1 MDAFEQKSLLEAVLY
16 ILKRTG
22 GIGYY
27 QVFKILYFA
36 EKNHLAK
43 WGSSMIPDRFCALEN
58 GPVPTFL
65 YDALRGHGRR
75 ECPELQNLL
84 KEGVQNGSDDAAY
97 ILTARRDPDMNY
109 LSKSE
114 IEELDRSI
122 AENSSLSFAELKDKS
137 HDSAWNKAYYS
148 KHSGRKYMDPV
159 LMAKAADAD
168 KSTIAYLKDSLELQ
182 SACAR

>member
-65 YDALRGHGRR
+65 YDALRGHSRR
-75 ECPELQNLL
+75 ECPGLLELL
-84 KEGVQNGSDDAAY
+84 KEGVRNGGEDASY
-97 ILTARRDPDMNY
+97 ILTARRDPDTDY

-114 IEELDRSI
+114 TVELDRSI
-122 AENSSLSFAELKDKS
+122 SENMPLSFTELRDKS
-137 HDSAWNKAYYS
+137 HDRAWSEAYYS
-148 KHSGRKYMDPV
+148 GRPGRKYMDPV
-159 LMAKAADAD
+159 LMAEAADAD
-168 KSTIAYLKDSLELQ
+168 KSTIAYLKDSIELQ